1 MQYEV
6 STLINRPLVEVF
18 QFVTN
23 VTNQPKWQSS
33 AVENTQ
39 LTPGP
44 MAVGVTIQ
52 HVGKWLG
59 RRYVGTGQVTEFE
72 PNSRWAYKTL
82 DGPYQLE
89 MHYHFEPAPSG
100 TRLTMV
106 ADGEDSGFFRLPAP
120 LLRFF
125 AQRVLQGDLDRL
137 KKVLEGGRERAAE
150 R

>member
-6 STLINRPLVEVF
+6 STLINRPLAEVF

-23 VTNQPKWQSS
+23 VANQPRWQSS
-33 AVENTQ
+33 SLENTQ

-44 MAVGVTIQ
+44 MAAGVTTQ

-59 RRYVGTGQVTEFE
+59 RRYVSKGLVTEFE
-72 PNSRWAYKTL
+72 PNSRWAYKSL

-89 MHYHFEPAPSG
+89 MRYRFETEPDG

-106 ADGEDSGFFRLPAP
+106 ADGEDAGFFRLPAP

-137 KKVLEGGRERAAE
+137 RKVMESSHEPAR
-150 R
+150 

>member
-6 STLINRPLVEVF
+6 STLINRPLAEVF
-18 QFVTN
+18 KFVTN
-23 VTNQPKWQSS
+23 VENQPKWQSS
-33 AVENTQ
+33 SVENTQ

-44 MAVGVTIQ
+44 MAVGAKIQ

-59 RRYVGTGQVTEFE
+59 RRYVGIGQVTEFE
-72 PNSRWAYKTL
+72 PDSKWAYKSL
-82 DGPYQLE
+82 SGPYQLE
-89 MHYHFEPAPSG
+89 MRYRFEPAPG
-100 TRLTMV
+100 GARLTMV

-137 KKVLEGGRERAAE
+137 KKVLEEG
-150 R
+150 

>member
-1 MQYEV
+1 MRYEV
-6 STLINRPLVEVF
+6 STLINRPLADVF

-23 VTNQPKWQSS
+23 VENQPKWQSS
-33 AVENTQ
+33 SLENTQ

-44 MAVGVTIQ
+44 MAAGVTTQ

-59 RRYVGTGQVTEFE
+59 RRYVSKGLVTAFE
-72 PNSRWAYKTL
+72 QNSRWAYKSL

-89 MHYHFEPAPSG
+89 MRYHFEAKPNG
-100 TRLTMV
+100 TLLTLV
-106 ADGEDSGFFRLPAP
+106 ADGEDAGFFRLPAP

-137 KKVLEGGRERAAE
+137 KQVMETSDEPAH
-150 R
+150 

>member
-6 STLINRPLVEVF
+6 STLINRPLAEVF

-23 VTNQPKWQSS
+23 VENQPKWQAAS
-33 AVENTQ
+33 VENRQ

-44 MAVGVTIQ
+44 MAAGVTTQ

-59 RRYVGTGQVTEFE
+59 RRYVSKGLVTEFE
-72 PNSRWAYKTL
+72 PNSRWAYKSL

-89 MHYHFEPAPSG
+89 MRYRFETEPGG

-106 ADGEDSGFFRLPAP
+106 ADGKDAGFFRLPAP

-137 KKVLEGGRERAAE
+137 RKVMESSHEPAR
-150 R
+150 

>member
-6 STLINRPLVEVF
+6 STLINRPLAEVF

-23 VTNQPKWQSS
+23 VANQPRWQSS
-33 AVENTQ
+33 SLENTQ

-44 MAVGVTIQ
+44 MAAGVTTQ

-59 RRYVGTGQVTEFE
+59 RRYVSKGLVTEFE
-72 PNSRWAYKTL
+72 PNSRWAYKSL

-89 MHYHFEPAPSG
+89 MRYRFEIEPDG
-100 TRLTMV
+100 TRLTMA
-106 ADGEDSGFFRLPAP
+106 ADGEDAGFFGLPAP

-137 KKVLEGGRERAAE
+137 KKILEGGHEL
-150 R
+150 

>member
-6 STLINRPLVEVF
+6 STLINRPIADVF

-23 VTNQPKWQSS
+23 VTNQPKWQASS
-33 AVENTQ
+33 VENTQ

-72 PNSRWAYKTL
+72 PDKQWGYKTL
-82 DGPYQLE
+82 GGPYQLE
-89 MHYHFEPAPSG
+89 MHYRFEPAPSG
-100 TRLTMV
+100 TRLKMLV
-106 ADGEDSGFFRLPAP
+106 DGEDSGFFRLPAP

-137 KKVLEGGRERAAE
+137 KRVLEGNP
-150 R
+150 